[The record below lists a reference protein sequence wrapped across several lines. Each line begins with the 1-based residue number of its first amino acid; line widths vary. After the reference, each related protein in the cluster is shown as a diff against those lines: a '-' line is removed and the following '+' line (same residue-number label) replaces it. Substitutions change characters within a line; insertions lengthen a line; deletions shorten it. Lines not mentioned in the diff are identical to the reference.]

1 MDDQLVSTAR
11 PEPAPDARLYSIH
24 RELMRDY
31 DRAHTAGYLL
41 IMNNHA
47 GEPLADLIKMRD
59 ELAPRS
65 VGALTIRQRGMYR
78 GQVEALDILIDE
90 KNGARRR

>member
-1 MDDQLVSTAR
+1 MSAQ
-11 PEPAPDARLYSIH
+11 PEPASDARLYTIH
-24 RELMRDY
+24 REQVRDY

-41 IMNNHA
+41 IMNNHGDA
-47 GEPLADLIKMRD
+47 PVADLIKMRD
-59 ELAPRS
+59 ELAPGS

-90 KNGARRR
+90 KNGAHREPQR